1 MAGQSG
7 EVVIVPRNF
16 VLLDELDKSEKAVGD
31 MTCSYGLVQPDDIW
45 LNHWNGSILGPT
57 SSQVEGRIL
66 QLLIF
71 CGKEYPKAAPQVKFI
86 SKVNFP
92 GIVSDTGVVD
102 VPLVLRKV
110 GASRQWDSK
119 MRIETILKDIK
130 KALTLPEFR
139 KVQQPPDGAEY
150 S

>member
-1 MAGQSG
+1 
-7 EVVIVPRNF
+7 
-16 VLLDELDKSEKAVGD
+16 
-31 MTCSYGLVQPDDIW
+31 
-45 LNHWNGSILGPT
+45 
-57 SSQVEGRIL
+57 
-66 QLLIF
+66 
-71 CGKEYPKAAPQVKFI
+71 VKFI

-102 VPLVLRKV
+102 VPLVLKKV
-110 GASRQWDSK
+110 GSRQWDGK

-130 KALTLPEFR
+130 KALTLTEYR

>member
-1 MAGQSG
+1 M
-7 EVVIVPRNF
+7 
-16 VLLDELDKSEKAVGD
+16 
-31 MTCSYGLVQPDDIW
+31 
-45 LNHWNGSILGPT
+45 
-57 SSQVEGRIL
+57 
-66 QLLIF
+66 
-71 CGKEYPKAAPQVKFI
+71 KFI

-102 VPLVLRKV
+102 VPLVLKKV
-110 GASRQWDSK
+110 GSRQWDSK

-130 KALTLPEFR
+130 KALTIPEYR